1 MMNQQA
7 RLNEMTK
14 RRNVL
19 AGTAA
24 AATAGVAAAA
34 SFPKPAI
41 AQSMPELKW
50 RLTSSFPK
58 SLDTIYGAAE
68 VFAKA
73 VSDMTDGKWQIQ
85 VFASNEI
92 VPGLQAADAV
102 TNGTVEMCHT
112 ASYYFWGKDPCFA
125 LATDVPWALNSRMRN
140 SWLWQAGGQELLNEF
155 FVKYNIYSLPCG
167 NTGTQMGGWYRKEIK
182 SVADL
187 TGLKMRIGG
196 FAGKVLT
203 KLGVVPQQIAGGD
216 IYPALEKGT
225 IDAAEWVGPYDDEK
239 LGFYK
244 VAPYYYYP
252 GYWEG
257 GPTLHLFFNTEKWA
271 SLPPIYQAIA
281 TNAAHHGNTYMQAR
295 YDQVNPGALRKL
307 LANGAQLRPFSADD
321 PGSLLQG
328 GAGGLCRDRG
338 REPDVQEDL
347 RPHDGVPGRGVSVV
361 AGGRVQL
368 RQLLDPPAQQGLIHP
383 CRAARPVRVEP
394 PPGDQ
399 LLGDRVQERRI
410 RITDIRNI
418 AALNFSVALRL

>member
-1 MMNQQA
+1 MMQPKA

-307 LANGAQLRPFSADD
+307 LANGAQLRPFSADILEA
-321 PGSLLQG
+321 SYKAAQEVYAET
-328 GAGGLCRDRG
+328 GAENPTFKKICDHMMAFRAEEYLWW
-338 REPDVQEDL
+338 Q
-347 RPHDGVPGRGVSVV
+347 V
-361 AGGRVQL
+361 AEYSFDSYSI
-368 RQLLDPPAQQGLIHP
+368 RQRSKA
-383 CRAARPVRVEP
+383 
-394 PPGDQ
+394 
-399 LLGDRVQERRI
+399 
-410 RITDIRNI
+410 
-418 AALNFSVALRL
+418 